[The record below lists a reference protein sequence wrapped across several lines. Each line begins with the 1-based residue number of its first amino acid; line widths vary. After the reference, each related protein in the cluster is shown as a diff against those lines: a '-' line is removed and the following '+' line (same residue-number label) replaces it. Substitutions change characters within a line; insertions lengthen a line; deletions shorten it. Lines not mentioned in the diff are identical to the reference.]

1 MYEKGKI
8 IDNKSPESIQEV
20 MIIGQK
26 FIKAASSFR
35 SKNYDEND
43 EDIIKKYEAD
53 MNKMTSAEF
62 LIVKQIYIRLNLII
76 VKKNNSLVQIL
87 NMLDII

>member
-1 MYEKGKI
+1 MYETGKI
-8 IDNKSPESIQEV
+8 IGNKSPESIQEV
-20 MIIGQK
+20 MIIGQQY
-26 FIKAASSFR
+26 IKAASSFR

>member
-1 MYEKGKI
+1 MVQMYEKGKI
-8 IDNKSPESIQEV
+8 IGNKSPESIQEV

-26 FIKAASSFR
+26 YIKAASSFR
-35 SKNYDEND
+35 RKNYDEND

-62 LIVKQIYIRLNLII
+62 LIVK
-76 VKKNNSLVQIL
+76 
-87 NMLDII
+87 

>member
-1 MYEKGKI
+1 MYETGKI
-8 IDNKSPESIQEV
+8 IGNKSPESIQEV
-20 MIIGQK
+20 MIIGQQY
-26 FIKAASSFR
+26 IKAASSIR